1 MAKWA
6 SLSAQTQGT
15 ALGAKSM
22 EICVVTKPLSFLK
35 VLDMTT
41 VIMGPTTNRILGD
54 YGATVIKLESEVR
67 PDSLRSSTPYKSA
80 DKQTLNNSGFFAA
93 YNASKL
99 SLALNLRKSAGREF
113 FRRYLVPW
121 ADVIVEAYS
130 TGTMEEWEL
139 DYPRLRAINP
149 KLIMMRICLL
159 GHTGR
164 HADLKGFGQLT
175 SALGGFYELIGWPDR
190 EPAGPYSAYTDF
202 VSWPFALVGLLSA
215 VDHRRR
221 TGQGQYIDLSLLETT
236 LQFVSHGLLDYQ
248 ANGRLATRQ
257 GNRDPYAAPH
267 GVYRCRHR
275 AEYDR
280 TEERW
285 VAIAVSTDSQWRA
298 LCQAIGRPALVSDP
312 RFATLRARL
321 THQDEL
327 DAVLQEWTLPR
338 TPEEV
343 ETLLQEQ
350 GVPAGSVHNARDLF
364 EDPQLK
370 HRGIFAT
377 VPHPEMGPHAVLTSS
392 FKLSETP
399 GLPERGAPV
408 LGEHLQYICSELL
421 GVPNHE
427 LSEWTAAQIFE

>member
-1 MAKWA
+1 MVTR
-6 SLSAQTQGT
+6 SLSS
-15 ALGAKSM
+15 LN
-22 EICVVTKPLSFLK
+22 

-67 PDSLRSSTPYKSA
+67 PDSSRSSTPYKGDQA
-80 DKQTLNNSGFFAA
+80 TINNSGYFAA

-99 SLALNLRKSAGREF
+99 SLALNLRKPAGREF
-113 FRRYLVPW
+113 FRKYLVPW

-130 TGTMEEWEL
+130 AGTLEEWEL
-139 DYPRLRAINP
+139 EYPRLKEINP
-149 KLIMMRICLL
+149 SLIMMRICLL

-164 HADLKGFGQLT
+164 HAELKGFGQLT

-202 VSWPFALVGLLSA
+202 ISWPFALVGLLAA

-236 LQFVSHGLLDYQ
+236 LQFVSHGVLDYQ

-267 GVYRCRHR
+267 GVYRCR
-275 AEYDR
+275 DR
-280 TEERW
+280 MTNDLQEERW
-285 VAIAVSTDSQWRA
+285 VAIAVQTDAQWSA
-298 LCQAIGRPALVSDP
+298 LCDTIGKPAMKDDP
-312 RFATLRARL
+312 RFAMLRARL
-321 THQDEL
+321 AHQDEL
-327 DAVLQEWTLPR
+327 NAILQEWTLPR
-338 TPEEV
+338 TAEEV
-343 ETLLQEQ
+343 ESLLQDQ

-370 HRGIFAT
+370 HRGLFAT
-377 VPHPEMGPHAVLTSS
+377 VPHPEMGPHSVPTSS

-408 LGEHLQYICSELL
+408 LGEHLQYICGELL
-421 GVPNHE
+421 GVPSDE
-427 LSEWTAAQIFE
+427 ITEWTAAQVFE